1 MTSDASASKVALI
14 TGGGTGLGRAIATEV
29 RRDNLRI
36 AIFGR
41 RRERLK
47 SGPGEDFHPYVC
59 DVADPAQVRQAVAN
73 VLSDLGRVDVLV
85 NCAGVIRTDNIE
97 DATDEAIEYQIR
109 VNLLGTIN
117 MTKAC
122 VPALKASK
130 GSIINLSSALARR
143 PILGTSVYSAT
154 KGGIESF
161 TLAMA
166 LELGRFRVRVNC
178 ISPGLVRSEIYFAD
192 GLDERSYE
200 ALLKE
205 FANKYLLGRVGE
217 PDDVGELAAFLA
229 SDRASWITG
238 AIIPVDSGYSSV
250 GFKPANG

>member
-14 TGGGTGLGRAIATEV
+14 TGGGTGLGRAIATAL
-29 RRDNLRI
+29 RRDNLRV
-36 AIFGR
+36 AILGR
-41 RRERLK
+41 RRERLE

-59 DVADPAQVRQAVAN
+59 DVADSAQVRRAVAS

-85 NCAGVIRTDNIE
+85 NCAGVIRNGNIE

-122 VPALKASK
+122 VPALKESK
-130 GSIINLSSALARR
+130 GSIINMSSALAGR
-143 PILGTSVYSAT
+143 PILGTSVYCAT

-161 TLAMA
+161 TRAMA
-166 LELGRFRVRVNC
+166 LELGQSQIRVNC

-192 GLDERSYE
+192 GVDEGTYE
-200 ALLKE
+200 TFLKE
-205 FANKYLLGRVGE
+205 FANKYLLGRIGE
-217 PDDVGELAAFLA
+217 PEDVGELAAFLA

-238 AIIPVDSGYSSV
+238 TIIPIDSGYSSV
-250 GFKPANG
+250 GFNPANG